1 MPLVGFKFKLFLKT
15 GCKYREFFG
24 FSKLLIW
31 PFGGI
36 LRSSGRAVATRHQ
49 PTFHFGLKHA
59 APSLAESLH
68 LAIFIPAS

>member
-31 PFGGI
+31 LLAASFVPQVG
-36 LRSSGRAVATRHQ
+36 LSLLATSPHSTSG
-49 PTFHFGLKHA
+49 L
-59 APSLAESLH
+59 
-68 LAIFIPAS
+68 